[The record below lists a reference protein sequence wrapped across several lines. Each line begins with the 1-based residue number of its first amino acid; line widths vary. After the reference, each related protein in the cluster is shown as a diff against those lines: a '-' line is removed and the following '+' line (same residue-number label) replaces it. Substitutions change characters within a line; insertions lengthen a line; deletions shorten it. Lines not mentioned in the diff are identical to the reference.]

1 MLPDFALN
9 PGRRERNFW
18 MQRHGTKNRRSN
30 ARALS
35 RDQNPRNEWPKI
47 PAETP
52 YLALS
57 PTSAVCEGWVVVCA
71 VICEPVSGKIP

>member
-1 MLPDFALN
+1 MPDFALN
-9 PGRRERNFW
+9 SAPPGTEFFYAETRHQKSPLKRE
-18 MQRHGTKNRRSN
+18 N
-30 ARALS
+30 AS
-35 RDQNPRNEWPKI
+35 RDRELRNEWPKI